1 MKTTGNTQFNPT
13 PKKIGISCE
22 KDLKIGVYAIAAGEP
37 NEFIDRWL
45 NSMKGADYIW
55 VLVTK
60 LNDPNYAY
68 FKEKQK
74 LDEFKDKL
82 FVEEKEIKPWRFDVA
97 RNESYKIVDKYCDGL
112 ICTDIDEVLIEDFW
126 DDFKKRFSS
135 TRDSKEF
142 IIVMRG
148 DTTAKLDNQRPV
160 FGTTKRCTR
169 WAAIVGITPFT
180 NVFGAPKRKSM
191 VGKVSIS
198 WTTERFICTII
209 PINLRA
215 ENRILTF

>member
-1 MKTTGNTQFNPT
+1 MDKEATY
-13 PKKIGISCE
+13 

-60 LNDPNYAY
+60 LNDSNYAY

-126 DDFKKRFSS
+126 DDFRKAIFEHPRFERIYYRYAWGHDGETGQPTTCFWYDKTMHPMGGYRWDYPVHECIWCPEAKKYGWEGQYF
-135 TRDSKEF
+135 
-142 IIVMRG
+142 M
-148 DTTAKLDNQRPV
+148 DN
-160 FGTTKRCTR
+160 
-169 WAAIVGITPFT
+169 
-180 NVFGAPKRKSM
+180 
-191 VGKVSIS
+191 GKVY
-198 WTTERFICTII
+198 
-209 PINLRA
+209 
-215 ENRILTF
+215 